1 MVRRRRRTSEKFYD
15 EEMKNKLDMLASQK
29 GGERTVGHTRT
40 RYETNIAML

>member
-29 GGERTVGHTRT
+29 GGERTVGHTR
-40 RYETNIAML
+40 YETNTTLH